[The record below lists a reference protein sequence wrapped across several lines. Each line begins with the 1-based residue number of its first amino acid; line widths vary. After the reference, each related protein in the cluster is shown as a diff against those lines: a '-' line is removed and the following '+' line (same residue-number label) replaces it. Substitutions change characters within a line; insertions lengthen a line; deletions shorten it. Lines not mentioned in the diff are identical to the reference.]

1 MTSLLKWA
9 VSKKK
14 QQTNRGG
21 SGYEIS
27 RDFKEIAGGTSRG
40 YLKIMWNL

>member
-27 RDFKEIAGGTSRG
+27 RDFKEKAGGTSRG
-40 YLKIMWNL
+40 YLKITWNL